1 MHVGYVGADI
11 SDNIK
16 MYEGTHVPYS
26 LCQPHAFTFF
36 VLSFLFGSLMFLML
50 DLTKCT
56 YFLVVPDREKIQYLG
71 SCTIVIDAMAEGLV
85 FIFTSSF
92 SCYFFLIYE
101 MVQTLLAA

>member
-1 MHVGYVGADI
+1 MSGMLEQTYQTTSRCMKAL
-11 SDNIK
+11 
-16 MYEGTHVPYS
+16 MFLTHSVNRMP
-26 LCQPHAFTFF
+26 LHFF